1 MLKNWYQSGIY
12 LLGWRNV
19 CRRWN
24 QTLVKAYKRL
34 SNCGKDKHA
43 KEYMVQKPQCTSV
56 GKDMRQIQYT
66 HGD

>member
-1 MLKNWYQSGIY
+1 
-12 LLGWRNV
+12 
-19 CRRWN
+19 
-24 QTLVKAYKRL
+24 LVKAYKRL